1 MSLYG
6 NNETLLKQ
14 VGERAQ
20 SGETVAS
27 VGSTG
32 GALESGVYFELRYE
46 GKPFDPMKWVAR

>member
-6 NNETLLKQ
+6 NNESLLKQ
-14 VGERAQ
+14 VGDSVQ

-32 GALESGVYFELRYE
+32 GALESGVYFELRHE
-46 GKPFDPMKWVAR
+46 GKPFDPMKWVGR